1 MAKWEIE
8 VIFEPTGDYMN
19 FVYETDTEDED
30 AIFNEVSNQLS
41 IVPNLVEK
49 NEEEKWEHVAH
60 LFLNSQR
67 I

>member
-19 FVYETDTEDED
+19 IVYETDTEVED
-30 AIFNEVSNQLS
+30 AIFNEVANQLS

-49 NEEEKWEHVAH
+49 DSE
-60 LFLNSQR
+60 
-67 I
+67 

>member
-19 FVYETDTEDED
+19 FEYETDNEDED
-30 AIFNEVSNQLS
+30 GIFPEIANQLS

-49 NEEEKWEHVAH
+49 NEEADVDAGDCE
-60 LFLNSQR
+60 
-67 I
+67 